1 MSVRRRRRGSL
12 THIGAADWLVGQA
25 ALFCTEPAGFA
36 DDRNTMSLPASER
49 EKRQKR
55 ILQVIQQRSG
65 KEDLTLTR
73 IAELTGIPLG
83 TVTRYV
89 CHLTLEG
96 RVARVHGRAGL
107 VSMAFARREWEK
119 SRRRRQRRRSS

>member
-1 MSVRRRRRGSL
+1 
-12 THIGAADWLVGQA
+12 
-25 ALFCTEPAGFA
+25 
-36 DDRNTMSLPASER
+36 MSLPASER

-55 ILQVIQQRSG
+55 ILRVIEQRSG

-89 CHLTLEG
+89 RHLTLEG
-96 RVARVHGRAGL
+96 RVARVHGRVGV
-107 VSMAFARREWEK
+107 VSMAFARREWGK
-119 SRRRRQRRRSS
+119 SRRRQQRRR